1 MDNRRLD
8 MDDKTVVK
16 TVVKVSSVS
25 IISNII
31 LSLLKLLAGVF
42 GRSMAMLSDAI
53 HSLSDVFSTIIVII
67 GVKMAKKEEDSDHQ
81 YGHDRMESLASL
93 ALGAIL
99 FSTGALL
106 IYEGIKKI
114 YLGEEISTP
123 GTIALI
129 AAVVSIVAKEG
140 MYWYTK
146 KAADRIHSD
155 ALRADA
161 WHHRSDALSSVGSLI
176 GVAGAMLG
184 VKILDPVMAG
194 IIGLVIIKV
203 AYDIVKEAVDK
214 MVDKA
219 CDDETVKAMKELV
232 LSVEGVQGL
241 DLIKTRRFGTKI
253 YVDIE
258 ISADGNLLLR
268 QSHEIAEMVHDNI
281 EREFPDV
288 KHCTVHVN
296 PAGYEHKK
304 LP

>member
-1 MDNRRLD
+1 

-16 TVVKVSSVS
+16 TAVRVSAVS

-31 LSLLKLLAGVF
+31 LSLLKLIAGII
-42 GRSMAMLSDAI
+42 GKSMAMLSDAI
-53 HSLSDVFSTIIVII
+53 HSLSDVFGSIIVII
-67 GVKMAKKEEDSDHQ
+67 GVKMSKKEEDSDHQ
-81 YGHDRMESLASL
+81 YGHDRMECLASL

-99 FSTGALL
+99 FLTGVLL

-114 YLGEEISTP
+114 YLGEDISTP

-146 KAADRIHSD
+146 IAADKIHSD
-155 ALRADA
+155 ALRAEA

-241 DLIKTRRFGTKI
+241 DLIKTRMFGTKI

-258 ISADGNLLLR
+258 ISSDGNLLLR

>member
-1 MDNRRLD
+1 
-8 MDDKTVVK
+8 MDDKMVVK
-16 TVVKVSSVS
+16 TAVRVSTVS

-31 LSLLKLLAGVF
+31 LSLLKLIAGIV

-53 HSLSDVFSTIIVII
+53 HSLSDVFGSIIVII
-67 GVKMAKKEEDSDHQ
+67 GVKMSKKEEDRDHQ
-81 YGHDRMESLASL
+81 YGHDRMECLASL

-99 FSTGALL
+99 FLTGTLL

-114 YLGEEISTP
+114 YVGEDISTP

-129 AAVVSIVAKEG
+129 AAIVSIVAKEG

-146 KAADRIHSD
+146 IAADKIHSD
-155 ALRADA
+155 ALRAEA
-161 WHHRSDALSSVGSLI
+161 WHHRSDALSSIGRLI

-203 AYDIVKEAVDK
+203 SYDIVKEAVDK

-219 CDDETVKAMKELV
+219 CDDETVRAMEELV
-232 LSVEGVQGL
+232 LNVEGVEGL
-241 DLIKTRRFGTKI
+241 DLIKTRMFGTKM

-258 ISADGNLLLR
+258 ISADGDLLLK
-268 QSHEIAEMVHDNI
+268 QSHEIAEAVHDNI
-281 EREFPDV
+281 EKQFADV

>member
-1 MDNRRLD
+1 
-8 MDDKTVVK
+8 MDDKMVVK
-16 TVVKVSSVS
+16 TAVRVSTVS

-31 LSLLKLLAGVF
+31 LSLLKLIAGIV

-53 HSLSDVFSTIIVII
+53 HSLSDVFGSIIVII
-67 GVKMAKKEEDSDHQ
+67 GVKMSKKEEDRDHQ
-81 YGHDRMESLASL
+81 YGHDRMECLASL

-99 FSTGALL
+99 FLTGTLL

-114 YLGEEISTP
+114 YVGEDISTP

-129 AAVVSIVAKEG
+129 AAIVSIVAKEG

-146 KAADRIHSD
+146 IAADKIHSD
-155 ALRADA
+155 ALRAEA
-161 WHHRSDALSSVGSLI
+161 WHHRSDALSSIGSLI

-203 AYDIVKEAVDK
+203 SYDIVKEAVDK

-219 CDDETVKAMKELV
+219 CDDETVRAMEELV
-232 LSVEGVQGL
+232 LNVEGVEGL
-241 DLIKTRRFGTKI
+241 DLIKTRIKKKKM

-258 ISADGNLLLR
+258 ISADGDLLLK
-268 QSHEIAEMVHDNI
+268 QSHEIAEAVHDNI
-281 EREFPDV
+281 EKQFADV

>member
-99 FSTGALL
+99 FLTGALL

-219 CDDETVKAMKELV
+219 CDDETVRAMKELV

-241 DLIKTRRFGTKI
+241 DLIKTRMFGTKI

>member
-1 MDNRRLD
+1 

-16 TVVKVSSVS
+16 TAVRVSTVS

-31 LSLLKLLAGVF
+31 LSLLKLIAGII
-42 GRSMAMLSDAI
+42 GKSMAMLSDAI
-53 HSLSDVFSTIIVII
+53 HSLSDVFGSIIVII
-67 GVKMAKKEEDSDHQ
+67 GVKMSKKEEDSDHQ
-81 YGHDRMESLASL
+81 YGHDRMECLASL

-99 FSTGALL
+99 FLTGVLL

-114 YLGEEISTP
+114 YLGEDISTP

-146 KAADRIHSD
+146 IAADKIHSD
-155 ALRADA
+155 ALRAEA

-176 GVAGAMLG
+176 GVAGAMMG
-184 VKILDPVMAG
+184 VKILDPIMAG

-219 CDDETVKAMKELV
+219 CDDETVRAMKELV
-232 LSVEGVQGL
+232 LNVEGVEGL
-241 DLIKTRRFGTKI
+241 DLIKTRMFGTKM

-258 ISADGNLLLR
+258 ISADGNLLLK
-268 QSHEIAEMVHDNI
+268 QSHEIAEAVHDNI
-281 EREFPDV
+281 EKQFVGV

>member
-1 MDNRRLD
+1 
-8 MDDKTVVK
+8 MDDKMVVK
-16 TVVKVSSVS
+16 TAVRVSTVS

-31 LSLLKLLAGVF
+31 LSLLKLIAGIV

-53 HSLSDVFSTIIVII
+53 HSLSDVFGSIIVII
-67 GVKMAKKEEDSDHQ
+67 GVKMSKKEEDRDHQ
-81 YGHDRMESLASL
+81 YGHDRMECLASL

-99 FSTGALL
+99 FLTGTLL

-114 YLGEEISTP
+114 YVGEDISTP

-129 AAVVSIVAKEG
+129 AAIVSIVAKEG

-146 KAADRIHSD
+146 IAADKIHSD
-155 ALRADA
+155 ALRAEA
-161 WHHRSDALSSVGSLI
+161 WHHRSDALSSIGSLI

-203 AYDIVKEAVDK
+203 SYDIVKEAVDK

-219 CDDETVKAMKELV
+219 CDDETVRAMEELV
-232 LSVEGVQGL
+232 LNVEGVEGL
-241 DLIKTRRFGTKI
+241 DLIKTRMFGTKM

-258 ISADGNLLLR
+258 ISADGDLLLK
-268 QSHEIAEMVHDNI
+268 QSHEIAEAVHYNI
-281 EREFPDV
+281 EKQFADV

>member
-93 ALGAIL
+93 ALGAVL
-99 FSTGALL
+99 FLTGALL

-241 DLIKTRRFGTKI
+241 DLIKTRMFGTKI

-258 ISADGNLLLR
+258 ISSDGNLLLR

>member
-93 ALGAIL
+93 ALGAVL
-99 FSTGALL
+99 FLTGALL

-184 VKILDPVMAG
+184 VKILDPIMAG

-241 DLIKTRRFGTKI
+241 DLIKTRMFGTKI

>member
-99 FSTGALL
+99 FLTGALL

-241 DLIKTRRFGTKI
+241 DLIKTRMFGTKI

>member
-8 MDDKTVVK
+8 MDDKIVVK
-16 TVVKVSSVS
+16 TAVRVSTVS

-31 LSLLKLLAGVF
+31 LSLLKLLAGIV
-42 GRSMAMLSDAI
+42 GKSMAMLSDAV
-53 HSLSDVFSTIIVII
+53 HSLSDVFGSIIVIV
-67 GVKMAKKEEDSDHQ
+67 GVKMSKREEDRDHQ
-81 YGHDRMESLASL
+81 YGHDRMECLASL

-99 FSTGALL
+99 FGTGILL

-114 YLGEEISTP
+114 YTGEDISTP
-123 GTIALI
+123 GTIALV
-129 AAVVSIVAKEG
+129 AAIISIIVKEG

-146 KAADRIHSD
+146 ISADKIHSD
-155 ALRADA
+155 ALRAEA
-161 WHHRSDALSSVGSLI
+161 WHHRSDALSSIGSLI

-184 VKILDPVMAG
+184 VKILDPIMAG
-194 IIGLVIIKV
+194 IIGMVIIKV
-203 AYDIVKEAVDK
+203 AYDIAKEAVDK

-219 CDDETVKAMKELV
+219 CDDELVNQMKELV
-232 LSVEGVQGL
+232 LKVDGVEEL
-241 DLIKTRRFGTKI
+241 DLIKTRMFGTKI

>member
-1 MDNRRLD
+1 
-8 MDDKTVVK
+8 MDDKIVVK
-16 TVVKVSSVS
+16 TAVRVSTVS

-99 FSTGALL
+99 FLTGALL

-241 DLIKTRRFGTKI
+241 DLIKTRMFGTKM